1 MIMQFSEE
9 EASRKEFLSYVDELV
24 KSSLSSKRHGSTDS
38 ATSTTKSGT
47 SPPPNA
53 EITRRES
60 DVYDGDDQ
68 DGDEDH
74 QRGSYITKNGIIE
87 YTADKN
93 CAQIVSEIVRTGHKG
108 ESSVLYCQ
116 QAANMG
122 LISRCSHV

>member
-1 MIMQFSEE
+1 MQFSEE

-93 CAQIVSEIVRTGHKG
+93 CAQIVSEIVKTGHKG